1 MATDEHQEHR
11 GRVIRT
17 EFRTTA
23 TPQQAWEAWADPKKI
38 AQWFTDRATGEAVPG
53 GTITWYFDRFN
64 YAIPYEMLEAVPGER
79 FSIKWSAPGR
89 DPGIL
94 EVIIERDGGETLIR
108 LVNSGFRESAQWDE
122 EYEGTDSGWRMA
134 LAIQKYYLE
143 NHFGQPK
150 TDFLGLR
157 PASFS
162 YDRLRPYFLEP
173 ARLAQWFSKS
183 GSIGAVGEPCRVSLR
198 NGGELNGR
206 VLAITK
212 WEVALSWEEI
222 AGTLELKGFSMG
234 PQRMVG
240 IRGISWK
247 LPPAEMKQIE
257 DRMGTALERLAGLLV
272 SSAAAGKP

>member
-1 MATDEHQEHR
+1 MPKDEHQEHR

-23 TPQQAWEAWADPKKI
+23 TPQQAWEAWADPEKI

-64 YAIPYEMLEAVPGER
+64 YVIPYEVLEAVPGER
-79 FSIKWSAPGR
+79 FSIKWSGPGR
-89 DPGIL
+89 VGIL
-94 EVIIERDGGETLIR
+94 EVIIERDGGETLVR
-108 LVNSGFRESAQWDE
+108 LVNSGFQEAAEWDE
-122 EYEGTDSGWRMA
+122 EYEGVDSGWRTA
-134 LAIQKYYLE
+134 LAILKYYLE

-150 TDFLGLR
+150 ADFLALR

-162 YDRLRPYFLEP
+162 YEQLRPYFLEP
-173 ARLAQWFSKS
+173 TKLAQWLTKS
-183 GSIGAVGEPCRVSLR
+183 GSMGASGEACHLTLR

-240 IRGISWK
+240 IRGLSWK
-247 LPPAEMKQIE
+247 LPPAEMKQVE
-257 DRMGTALERLAGLLV
+257 DRMGTALERLAGLLG
-272 SSAAAGKP
+272 SAAAAAKP